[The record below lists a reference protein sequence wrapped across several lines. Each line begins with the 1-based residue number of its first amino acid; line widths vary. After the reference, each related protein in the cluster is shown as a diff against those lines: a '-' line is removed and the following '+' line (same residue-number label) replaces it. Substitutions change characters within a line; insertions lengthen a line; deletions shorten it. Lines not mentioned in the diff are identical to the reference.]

1 MSECNHNCSSC
12 SANCSERT
20 AESFL
25 KPLREGASVKKVI
38 GVVSGKGGVGKSLV
52 TCLMASEMQRRGFN
66 AAVLDADITGPS
78 VPKSFGVHEHCLGTE
93 EYLIPVQT
101 HTGVQLMSINLILQN
116 ETEPVVWRGPVIAG
130 AVTQFWTD
138 VMWQDVDYMFVD
150 MPPGTGDVPL
160 TVFQALPID
169 GIVIV
174 TTPQDLVGMI
184 VEKAINMANLMNV
197 PVLGIVENM
206 SYFKCPDCGKEHT
219 IFGESKVEALAK
231 QHNIP
236 TFAKLPIDPAVAAKV
251 DAGKVEAV
259 SGELVSAMMDVIVKE
274 IG

>member
-1 MSECNHNCSSC
+1 MSECNHDCSNC
-12 SANCSERT
+12 SANCSERS

-78 VPKSFGVHEHCLGTE
+78 VPKSFGVHEHCFGTE
-93 EYLIPVQT
+93 EYLIPVTT

-160 TVFQALPID
+160 TVFQSLPIA

-174 TTPQDLVGMI
+174 TSPQDLVGMI
-184 VEKAINMANLMNV
+184 VEKAMNMAGLMNV
-197 PVLGIVENM
+197 PVLGLVENM
-206 SYFKCPDCGKEHT
+206 SYFKCPDCGKEHA

-231 QHNIP
+231 QHNVP
-236 TFAKLPIDPAVAAKV
+236 YFAKLPIDPGIAAKV
-251 DAGKVEAV
+251 DAGKIESV
-259 SGELVSAMMDVIVKE
+259 SGELISGLMDGIVKE